1 MKKKEFKDLTRA
13 SISSLIKAGV
23 IKSVSKELIYLN
35 GRIMIQVESNDSTFA
50 KIIIGKPSSELI
62 IENDGLY
69 EHFLNEA
76 SLIITKV
83 NDIECLRFST
93 TKYTDLQRI
102 YGGIEDI
109 KTRKK
114 AAIDFKIITKMLE
127 EHWE

>member
-35 GRIMIQVESNDSTFA
+35 GRIMIQVESIDSTFA
-50 KIIIGKPSSELI
+50 EIIIGKTSSKII
-62 IENDGLY
+62 IENDGLN
-69 EHFLNEA
+69 EHYLNEA

-93 TKYTDLQRI
+93 TKYTDLLRI
-102 YGGIEDI
+102 FGGSEDI
-109 KTRKK
+109 KTKKK
-114 AAIDFKIITKMLE
+114 AAKDFKIITKMLE
-127 EHWE
+127 EYWE